1 MSNTS
6 VAIAEVESRQALIR
20 VWMAI
25 SAIWIAF
32 WIAIA
37 LPIVFYGEA
46 TTPLFEQF
54 RLFAVIVLVPPV
66 VLLVA
71 GAAVRWLFETLALKS
86 GRG

>member
-1 MSNTS
+1 
-6 VAIAEVESRQALIR
+6 
-20 VWMAI
+20 MAI

-32 WIAIA
+32 WIAIT

-71 GAAVRWLFETLALKS
+71 GAGVRWLFETLALKS